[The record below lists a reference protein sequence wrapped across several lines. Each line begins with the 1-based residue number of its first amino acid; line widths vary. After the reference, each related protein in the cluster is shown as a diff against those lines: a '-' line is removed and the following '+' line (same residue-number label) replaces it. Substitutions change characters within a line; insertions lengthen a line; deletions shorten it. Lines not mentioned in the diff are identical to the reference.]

1 MQQYICPPPRYATYL
16 FFSVYLR
23 VFGGEPAPASTLAP
37 KVGPHG
43 LSPKKIG
50 DDIAK
55 ATKEYLGLRVTCKLT
70 VQNRQAQ
77 VEVVPSASTLVIK
90 ALKEPVR
97 DRKKEKDIK
106 HDGDL
111 TFEQLLDISR
121 IMRVRSNAKTLAGT
135 MMEILGT
142 CYSVG
147 CTIDGEHP
155 GDLQK
160 RIRSGDVEVPEE

>member
-1 MQQYICPPPRYATYL
+1 M
-16 FFSVYLR
+16 
-23 VFGGEPAPASTLAP
+23 PASTLAP

-55 ATKEYLGLRVTCKLT
+55 ATKEYLGLRVTCKLV

-77 VEVVPSASTLVIK
+77 VEIVPSASTMIIK

-111 TFEQLLDISR
+111 TFDTIMDIAR
-121 IMRVRSNAKTLAGT
+121 IMRPRSMAKEMSGT
-135 MMEILGT
+135 VKEILGT

-147 CTIDGEHP
+147 CTVDGEHP
-155 GDLQK
+155 ADVQK
-160 RIRSGDVEVPEE
+160 IIDAGEIEVPSE